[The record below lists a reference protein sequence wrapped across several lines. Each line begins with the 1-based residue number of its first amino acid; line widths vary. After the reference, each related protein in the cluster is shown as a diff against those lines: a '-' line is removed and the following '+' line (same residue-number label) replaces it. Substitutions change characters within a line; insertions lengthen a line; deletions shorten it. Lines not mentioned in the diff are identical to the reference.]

1 MVKIIKFLFGFIVA
15 ISLLSSCTID
25 KVIDYSFYVE
35 KHGDYKS
42 DGLCFGIDD
51 QPRQR
56 LLVTDCGG
64 YQNVITSVITLGL
77 SRSSQEVAAVYSAAA
92 SRYLEAIYSGCEISV
107 FSDLGGKIFEV
118 FYSCSP

>member
-51 QPRQR
+51 Q
-56 LLVTDCGG
+56 L
-64 YQNVITSVITLGL
+64 I
-77 SRSSQEVAAVYSAAA
+77 
-92 SRYLEAIYSGCEISV
+92 
-107 FSDLGGKIFEV
+107 KINIMNLWIN
-118 FYSCSP
+118 P